1 MQPSPVRKAFNQAAN
16 QYDASCALQLKTG
29 LCLIDLLNNYSTHS
43 NNILDAGC
51 GTGALTKE
59 LASAFEYKKFYAI
72 DIADKL
78 LVHAK
83 EKLHDFNIC
92 VELADY
98 NYMQDIDALFD
109 MIYANLSLHWSN
121 DFDRTLTS
129 LHNKLNKNGILAFSI
144 PLLGTF
150 KEIKN
155 DCSINA
161 FNELSH
167 IERHILD
174 TGFHNVHMHTQ
185 EIIFDFDNALQALRS
200 IKSVG
205 ANYVNEENRN
215 ISFKKMRKFIRSNN
229 HSFKLSYHI
238 GYFIVKK

>member
-1 MQPSPVRKAFNQAAN
+1 MQSSHVKKAFNQAAE

-29 LCLIDLLNNYSTHS
+29 SVLIDLLKSYCTHS

-51 GTGALTKE
+51 GTGMMTKE
-59 LASAFEYKKFYAI
+59 LVSTFQYKTFYAI

-78 LVHAK
+78 LARAK
-83 EKLHDFNIC
+83 KKLNNFNIRI
-92 VELADY
+92 ELADY
-98 NYMQDIDALFD
+98 NDIHNIDVLFD

-121 DFDRTLTS
+121 NFDKTLAS
-129 LHNKLNKNGILAFSI
+129 LRSKLNENGMLAFSI

-155 DCSINA
+155 DCSIHT
-161 FNELSH
+161 FNELPQ

-174 TGFHNVHMHTQ
+174 AGFYVIHMNTQ
-185 EIIFDFDNALQALRS
+185 KISLNFDNALQALRS

-215 ISFKKMRKFIRSNN
+215 ISFKKMKKFIRSNY
-229 HSFKLSYHI
+229 HSFKLSYRI